1 MPIKCFT
8 LLGNDKLSKEFERL
22 KKASKKELS
31 EHDEVK
37 LATIVAL
44 NFHKDIVKRLNEV
57 REAAGVTEKI
67 KLDNSL
73 LKNISKQLKEN
84 QNAIQKPSTG
94 EVLQRQ
100 QSGNGEQGGERR
112 RVESIV
118 KGESS
123 ATEGKPTEEKAVKTD
138 QSGGSGRIGTTNED
152 KVGGGENISGVK
164 KSVTNAIREELG
176 LPKVEL
182 PKMGNDIEELHKA
195 KERVDS
201 GESNPRDIVDRILS
215 DKNGYKNED
224 EVMDMQY
231 YAHQLNIRNE
241 ELTKQIGEADNG
253 VDKLELVGKKQQ
265 LSDELDRQTEAA
277 QIAGSKW
284 GKIGNKMQPVIDVS
298 FNPSREKSFIKEAYD
313 GEIPKDV
320 QEKISSLTIE
330 RDNAISERSKIEK
343 KLSEEL
349 SKKAEAKIKI
359 EAKKSKLTETKE
371 QLVKEEEDLLK
382 QLKAALKKD
391 SNNLNS
397 GIPLPKE
404 TLEVLG
410 KLAVN
415 YFKQGVVSIE
425 SIVNKIHSQL
435 KDDIDISKDDIR
447 DFLSEYEPLTS
458 EREISRLNAKAQ
470 GIKNRITPTTIK
482 TKNGEIAGINKPT
495 DFNAP
500 TKKVLEFRK
509 NSEWVKANQRVANA
523 EYEFRKLKRQA
534 FESQKNMYQK
544 GLMWAGRMF
553 RLSILS
559 GYNVLAKL
567 ASAATIGGAAKRIPE
582 QAIGAIY
589 SKIFKGISSK
599 ASIEGGYN
607 VDAELKFYKEFFNP
621 KKFYKNSVEILKTGA
636 SELTKKFGGEEYEH
650 VPLLYLPTDLHQII
664 KDPLK
669 RGTFEAAF
677 KYGIKNAAK
686 NGLDIND
693 PLIIQTIENAA
704 YKRAKYEIFQ
714 ESNAISK
721 KVNEYKQK
729 TDKEGNVGATKKF
742 LVDFMLP
749 VSTVPTNI
757 ASRLVTTS
765 PLGLGRGASK
775 TFEAYRN
782 GIENLKPEEADVIM
796 RQLKQGTL
804 GTALWMAGWFGASY
818 LGGLYS
824 KYDPNKKRLEGEL
837 PSDEMMVGGE
847 MIPKPVQHALPLEI
861 MQLAATSRHIYDNY
875 KDNKGAS
882 TFESITNAGLGS
894 IGAVAEKIPV
904 IATGALAVESTVE
917 PYKAEKLKEDISRRF
932 KPQILTETGVI
943 GNKKDAKTALLERN
957 TKDGGIFRNDMKVY
971 DANGK
976 RRLPTVEEFQSFK
989 EKRKEILQEK
999 LNNLYE
1005 GSSPMNMVIDKETG
1019 KTTKKSYD
1027 DMTEAERFSAISSIK
1042 TKAFDEAKVD
1052 IFGKKKMSEH
1062 DKAQIKKLNRERKQI
1077 SKNE

>member
-1 MPIKCFT
+1 MPINCFT

-31 EHDEVK
+31 EHDEVE

-57 REAAGVTEKI
+57 RANSDEK
-67 KLDNSL
+67 LLSHNSI
-73 LKNISKQLKEN
+73 LKDISKQLKDSK
-84 QNAIQKPSTG
+84 NAIPKPSTG

-112 RVESIV
+112 RVESSV
-118 KGESS
+118 KGESTT
-123 ATEGKPTEEKAVKTD
+123 TESKQTEKTT
-138 QSGGSGRIGTTNED
+138 QAEQGGGSGGSNAANENE
-152 KVGGGENISGVK
+152 GSGNENISGVK

-182 PKMGNDIEELHKA
+182 PKMGNDIEELQKA
-195 KERVDS
+195 KERVDN

-231 YAHQLNIRNE
+231 YAHQLKIRNE
-241 ELTKQIGEADNG
+241 ELTSQIGESENI
-253 VDKLELVGKKQQ
+253 VDKSELVGKKQQ

-284 GKIGNKMQPVIDVS
+284 GKIGNMMQPVIDLS
-298 FNPSREKSFIKEAYD
+298 FDPSREKLFIKEAYD

-330 RDNAISERSKIEK
+330 RDTAISERSKIEK
-343 KLSEEL
+343 KLSEAL
-349 SKKAEAKIKI
+349 SKKAEKRIKS
-359 EAKKSKLTETKE
+359 EAKKSKLAETKE
-371 QLVKEEEDLLK
+371 QLVKEEKDLLT
-382 QLKAALKKD
+382 QLKAAFKKD
-391 SNNLNS
+391 SNNLNA

-425 SIVNKIHSQL
+425 AIANKIHSQL
-435 KDDIDISKDDIR
+435 KDDTDISKDDIK

-458 EREISRLNAKAQ
+458 EKEISRLNTKAQ
-470 GIKNRITPTTIK
+470 GIEDKITPTTIK
-482 TKNGEIAGINKPT
+482 TNNGEISGANTPT

-567 ASAATIGGAAKRIPE
+567 SAAATIGGAGKRIPE

-589 SKIFKGISSK
+589 SKIFKGVASK
-599 ASIEGGYN
+599 APIEGGYN
-607 VDAELKFYKEFFNP
+607 VDAEVKFYKEFFNP
-621 KKFYKNSVEILKTGA
+621 KKFYKNSLEILKTG
-636 SELTKKFGGEEYEH
+636 SSDLSKKFGGDEYEH

-669 RGTFEAAF
+669 RGTFESAF

-721 KVNEYKQK
+721 WVNEKKQK
-729 TDKEGNVGATKKF
+729 LDKGGNAGATGKF

-765 PLGLGRGASK
+765 PLGLSRGAAK
-775 TFEAYRN
+775 TFEAYRK

-837 PSDEMMVGGE
+837 PSDEMMVDGK

-875 KDNKGAS
+875 KDNKGS
-882 TFESITNAGLGS
+882 SSFEAITNAGLGS

-943 GNKKDAKTALLERN
+943 GNKKDAKQALLERN
-957 TKDGGIFRNDMKVY
+957 IKDGGIFRNDMKVY
-971 DANGK
+971 DENGK
-976 RRLPTVEEFQSFK
+976 RRLPTVQEFQNFK
-989 EKRKEILQEK
+989 DKRKGILEEK

-1005 GSSPMNMVIDKETG
+1005 GNSPMNLVIDKTTG
-1019 KTTKKSYD
+1019 KPTKKSYD

-1042 TKAFDEAKVD
+1042 IKAFDEAKDDV
-1052 IFGKKKMSEH
+1052 FGKKKMSAY
-1062 DKAQIKKLNRERKQI
+1062 DKMQIKKLNRERKKI